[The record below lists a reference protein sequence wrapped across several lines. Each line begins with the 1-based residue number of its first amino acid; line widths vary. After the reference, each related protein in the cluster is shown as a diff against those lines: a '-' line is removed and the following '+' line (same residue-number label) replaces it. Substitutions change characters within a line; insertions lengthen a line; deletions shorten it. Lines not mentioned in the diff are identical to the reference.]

1 MQREA
6 TAVWRG
12 EVKSGKGSLS
22 TESTVLKEAQK
33 QCKTAWSPFAT
44 VQNLSA
50 KVLSKLAGE
59 NPPSEET
66 GYPPGVE
73 PERRPVLSPIPR
85 SITENFTE

>member
-44 VQNLSA
+44 FQNLSA

-59 NPPSEET
+59 NPLQAKK
-66 GYPPGVE
+66 
-73 PERRPVLSPIPR
+73 RDIRPVLNR
-85 SITENFTE
+85 RDVQF